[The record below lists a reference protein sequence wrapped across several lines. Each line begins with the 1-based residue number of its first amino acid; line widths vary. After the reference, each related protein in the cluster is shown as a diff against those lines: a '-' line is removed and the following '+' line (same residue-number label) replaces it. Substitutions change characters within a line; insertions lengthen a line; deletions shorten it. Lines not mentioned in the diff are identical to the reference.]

1 MVVCHCEAVND
12 ERIRAE
18 VRSGAGTLA
27 EVARGCRAGTVCGGC
42 LPSVAEV
49 VDDESARLVHL
60 RSVSVA

>member
-12 ERIRAE
+12 ERIRAA

-27 EVARGCRAGTVCGGC
+27 EVAQRCRAGAVCGGC

-49 VDDESARLVHL
+49 VDDESERLVHL
-60 RSVSVA
+60 RSVNVA

>member
-18 VRSGAGTLA
+18 VRSGARTLA
-27 EVARGCRAGTVCGGC
+27 EVARGCRAGSTCGGC
-42 LPSVAEV
+42 LPAVAEV

-60 RSVSVA
+60 RSVNVA